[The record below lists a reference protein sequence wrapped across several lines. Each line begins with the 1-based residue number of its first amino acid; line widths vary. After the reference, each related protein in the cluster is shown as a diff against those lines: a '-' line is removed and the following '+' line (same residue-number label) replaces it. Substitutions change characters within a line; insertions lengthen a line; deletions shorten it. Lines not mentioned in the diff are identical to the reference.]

1 MTAALRL
8 VCDYGFEVAGLQVI
22 RWRAVVGNWASR
34 RVAAKVGFV
43 FDGTVRRL
51 LVHRGELL
59 DGWIATLTRDDP
71 RVPQPWLAPDRDAGP
86 RRSTASLP

>member
-1 MTAALRL
+1 MSTALHL
-8 VCDYGFEVAGLQVI
+8 VCTYGFEEIGLEVI
-22 RWRAVVGNWASR
+22 RWRALVGNWASR
-34 RVAAKVGFV
+34 RVAARVGFI

-71 RVPQPWLAPDRDAGP
+71 RAP
-86 RRSTASLP
+86 